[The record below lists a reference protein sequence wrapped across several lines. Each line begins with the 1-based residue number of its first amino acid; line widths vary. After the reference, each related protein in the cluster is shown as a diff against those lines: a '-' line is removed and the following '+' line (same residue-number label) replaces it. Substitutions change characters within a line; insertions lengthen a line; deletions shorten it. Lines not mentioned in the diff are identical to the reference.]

1 MICVIKNHKTG
12 LYMSYLWDF
21 NAHTFAWTSKPEEAQ
36 RYKCK
41 EVLPTEHHIR
51 FVEIDKPTGESEVVN
66 IDDAIAAYIKLRDKK
81 AQIKAEADKQMA
93 EVTVKLDKL
102 ENWMKEQADAQG
114 VTSFKTKHGTAFLT
128 TVDFAT
134 VADWD
139 VMLNFVKQ
147 NDAYDMFE
155 KRVSKTAVRG
165 YIDQMKAVPPGVNYG
180 TRIEVNVRKPTAKE
194 E

>member
-1 MICVIKNHKTG
+1 M
-12 LYMSYLWDF
+12 
-21 NAHTFAWTSKPEEAQ
+21 
-36 RYKCK
+36 
-41 EVLPTEHHIR
+41 
-51 FVEIDKPTGESEVVN
+51 VN
-66 IDDAIAAYIKLRDKK
+66 IDDAIAAYVKLRERK
-81 AQIKAEADKQMA
+81 AQIKAEAEAKA
-93 EVTVKLDKL
+93 NEITAKLDKL
-102 ENWMKEQADAQG
+102 EGWLKEQADAQG

-139 VMLNFVKQ
+139 AMLTFVKQ

-165 YIDQMKAVPPGVNYG
+165 YIEQLKSVPPGVNYG